1 MGYCC
6 YSVAKSGPTL
16 CCDPIDGNMPGF
28 PVLHFL
34 RSLLQLT
41 SIELVMPFS
50 SCHPLLLVPLVF
62 PSIRVFSNQL
72 ALHIKWTKYWSFSFS
87 LNLSNEY
94 SQLISIRT
102 DWFDLLTVQGTL
114 KSLLQ
119 HHNSKASILQ
129 CSAFFTLQLS
139 HLYMTT
145 GNNHSFDFDY
155 MDLCQQSDLC
165 FGS

>member
-34 RSLLQLT
+34 WSLLQLM

-50 SCHPLLLVPLVF
+50 SSHPFLLVPSVF

-102 DWFDLLTVQGTL
+102 DWFDLLTVQWTL

-119 HHNSKASILQ
+119 HHNSKASILR

-145 GNNHSFDFDY
+145 GKNIALRSMSRLYIVTLFT
-155 MDLCQQSDLC
+155 
-165 FGS
+165 